1 MIDENVK
8 KMQDIL
14 IIMIKSGAFDVKNG
28 SVTLNFNSNGDLMN
42 IQVEQ
47 LIYKKIKPN
56 YDDKKIQNA
65 EQHIKQGLDR

>member
-8 KMQDIL
+8 NIKDIL
-14 IIMIKSGAFDVKNG
+14 LIMIKAGAFDVKNG

>member
-8 KMQDIL
+8 NIKDIL
-14 IIMIKSGAFDVKNG
+14 LIMIKAGAFDVKNG
-28 SVTLNFNSNGDLMN
+28 SVTLNFNSNGDLIN

-47 LIYKKIKPN
+47 LIYKKIKPY

>member
-8 KMQDIL
+8 NIKDIL
-14 IIMIKSGAFDVKNG
+14 LIMIEAGAFDVKNG

>member
-8 KMQDIL
+8 NIKDIL
-14 IIMIKSGAFDVKNG
+14 LIMIKAGAFDVKNG

-56 YDDKKIQNA
+56 YDEKKKQNA